1 MIRRIAALVAVG
13 ASATAAFAI
22 SAGADSNSVLRFDAR
37 LAEGGFSSQD
47 EAPPGETSGDRL
59 QFRDQLS
66 RGSKVVGRDAGICTR
81 VSADEQVCTFTLI
94 LGSGQIV
101 AEGLARDGNRAYT
114 IPVVGGTGRYARAR
128 GTFRV
133 TDAAETVAHY
143 EVRLR

>member
-1 MIRRIAALVAVG
+1 VLVALC
-13 ASATAAFAI
+13 ASAAAAFAI
-22 SAGADSNSVLRFDAR
+22 SAGADANGVLRFDAR

-47 EAPPGETSGDRL
+47 AAPPGESSGDML

-66 RGSKVVGRDAGICTR
+66 RGSKVVGRDAGTCTR
-81 VSADEQVCTFTLI
+81 VTANEQVCTFTLV
-94 LGSGQIV
+94 LATGQIV
-101 AEGLARDGNRAYT
+101 AQGLARDGNRAYT

-133 TDAAETVAHY
+133 ADGAESVAHY